1 MNQENLINGIVII
14 AFAILVMTAPFCC
27 CQVSNE
33 DYKRIVEGV
42 KGKKM
47 EMMEKESQRAK

>member
-1 MNQENLINGIVII
+1 MNQENLINGIVVII
-14 AFAILVMTAPFCC
+14 FALLVMTVPYCC

-42 KGKKM
+42 KLKKM
-47 EMMEKESQRAK
+47 EMIEKERQKTK